1 MSKSHQI
8 SAPVIFGEVLFDCFD
23 NGESILGGAPFNVA
37 WHLQAL
43 GAAPLMVTRVGDD
56 ARGTTIRL
64 SMDDW
69 NMQTSAVQTDT
80 DLPTGYVN
88 IRMENGEPIYEI
100 ANPVAYD
107 DIREEDL
114 PWHIKPQLFYHG
126 SLALR
131 SDVSR
136 KTFQKLCSEN
146 PAPIFVDINLRDPWW
161 RKDQV
166 LNMVHSADWVKLN
179 QDELH
184 RITGDSGYAI
194 DTAHDWINNHD
205 LEGVIV
211 TNGAEGAKVIT
222 SSTVYTAPPPK
233 IDCVIDTVGAGDAF
247 SSVFI
252 LGLLKQ
258 WDLQTTLERAQI
270 FAATIVQQRGAT
282 AENPALYL
290 PFAEDWLLE

>member
-1 MSKSHQI
+1 
-8 SAPVIFGEVLFDCFD
+8 
-23 NGESILGGAPFNVA
+23 
-37 WHLQAL
+37 
-43 GAAPLMVTRVGDD
+43 MVTRIGDD
-56 ARGTTIRL
+56 AQGTTIRQ

-88 IRMENGEPIYEI
+88 IHMENGEPIYEI

-166 LNMVHSADWVKLN
+166 LNMIHSADWVKLN

-194 DTAHDWINNHD
+194 DAAHDWINNHD

-222 SSTVYTAPPPK
+222 SSTVFTAPPPK
-233 IDCVIDTVGAGDAF
+233 IDRVIDTVGAGDAF

-270 FAATIVQQRGAT
+270 FAAAIVQQRGAT